1 MNAVIICNSGA
12 NLDVT
17 MEKKYKWATS
27 GDVNAFFGLVLDNL
41 AGLILIV
48 SLLSGIFQF
57 PVEFALRH
65 LVPGTAIG
73 VLVGDFLYFLLAF
86 YLAGKSGRQVTAMPL
101 GLDTPST
108 FGTAL
113 FVLGPAYVQA
123 KAKNGLGDLE
133 AATYAWEIG
142 ICALFI
148 SGLFKVL
155 CAFGSTWIHK
165 LFPRAGL
172 LGSLAAI
179 ALVLISFLPL
189 LDVMH
194 VPVVGMASM
203 AIILITLNGRV
214 PLPFKLPGT
223 VGAILVGGT
232 IYYLMR
238 SLGMLEAEKIS
249 FEASTAL
256 WPTEWQAAL
265 SFQWLQRMGDTI
277 PYLPIVIPFALGTV
291 VGGIDCAESAAAAG
305 DKYNTSTIIGIEAIA
320 TLAAAICGGVVQTTP
335 YIGHPAYKA
344 MGGRAAY
351 TLATALFIG
360 AAGGLGF
367 FGYVYEWI
375 PRPAVY
381 PILLF
386 IGLEITGQ
394 SFIATPKRHYPAVAF
409 ACVPALALLSIH
421 FTGQI
426 WGDPA
431 SIAANL
437 SPATLQGETLK
448 SNLATAMLL
457 SNGFLVVSLLWASC
471 LALSIDRNL
480 KGAAVCLIVAAGLTL
495 FGVIHSPYTDARL
508 FLPGFGGKIWFGPES
523 LWLTDAKMLA
533 QTTNLTLAYVVTALI
548 LWAWHLY
555 LVSTEQ
561 TSLPEEFRD
570 AGDGV

>member
-1 MNAVIICNSGA
+1 
-12 NLDVT
+12 
-17 MEKKYKWATS
+17 MEKKYQWAAK

-48 SLLSGIFQF
+48 SLLSTIFQF

-73 VLVGDFLYFLLAF
+73 VFVGDFLYFLLAF
-86 YLAGKSGRQVTAMPL
+86 KLASATGKAVTAMPL
-101 GLDTPST
+101 GLDTPSI

-113 FVLGPAYVQA
+113 FVLGPAFIHA
-123 KAKNGLGDLE
+123 KTNLGLTEIE

-142 ICALFI
+142 ICALFV
-148 SGLFKVL
+148 SGIFKVF
-155 CAFGSTWIHK
+155 CTFGSNWIHR

-172 LGSLAAI
+172 LGSLTAI

-194 VPVVGMASM
+194 YPVVGLAST
-203 AIILITLNGRV
+203 AIILISLIGRV
-214 PLPFKLPGT
+214 PLPGKLPGT
-223 VGAILVGGT
+223 VAALIVGGGV
-232 IYYLMR
+232 YYIMR
-238 SLGMLEAEKIS
+238 FAGMLPAESIS
-249 FEASTAL
+249 FEASAAL
-256 WPTEWQAAL
+256 MPTEWTVVW
-265 SFQWLQRMGDTI
+265 SFHWFDRMSDTI
-277 PYLPIVIPFALGTV
+277 PYLPIVIPFALATV

-305 DKYNTSTIIGIEAIA
+305 DKYNTSAIIGIEAIA
-320 TLAAAICGGVVQTTP
+320 TIAAALCGGVVQTTP

-360 AAGGLGF
+360 AAGVLGF
-367 FGYVYEWI
+367 FGYVYEWT
-375 PRPAVY
+375 PKPAVY

-421 FTGQI
+421 FVGQV

-437 SPATLQGETLK
+437 NPGTLK
-448 SNLATAMLL
+448 GEVLKTNLTTAMLL
-457 SNGFLVVSLLWASC
+457 SNGFVVISLLWASF
-471 LALSIDRNL
+471 LALAIDRKL
-480 KGAAVCLIVAAGLTL
+480 HKAAICLMVAAVLTL
-495 FGVIHSPYTDARL
+495 FGVIHSPFSNARL
-508 FLPGFGGKIWFGPES
+508 FLPGFGGSAWFGPAD
-523 LWLTDAKMLA
+523 LWLTDPVMLN
-533 QTTNLTLAYVVTALI
+533 QTGNLALAYIVTAMI

-555 LVSTEQ
+555 LVKSQQAEM
-561 TSLPEEFRD
+561 PEEFRD
-570 AGDGV
+570 VGEGV

>member
-1 MNAVIICNSGA
+1 
-12 NLDVT
+12 
-17 MEKKYKWATS
+17 MEKKYQWAAQ

-48 SLLSGIFQF
+48 SLLSTIFQF

-73 VLVGDFLYFLLAF
+73 VFVGDFLYFLLAF
-86 YLAGKSGRQVTAMPL
+86 KLASAAGKAVTAMPL
-101 GLDTPST
+101 GLDTPSI

-113 FVLGPAYVQA
+113 FVLGPAFVHA
-123 KAKNGLGDLE
+123 KTNLGLAEIE

-148 SGLFKVL
+148 SGIFKVL
-155 CAFGSTWIHK
+155 CAFGSNWIHR

-194 VPVVGMASM
+194 YPVVGLAST
-203 AIILITLNGRV
+203 AIILISLIGRV
-214 PLPFKLPGT
+214 PLPGKLPGT
-223 VGAILVGGT
+223 VGALIVGGGV
-232 IYYLMR
+232 YYIMR
-238 SLGMLEAEKIS
+238 FTGMLPAESIS
-249 FEASTAL
+249 FEASAAL
-256 WPTEWQAAL
+256 MPTEWMGVWN
-265 SFQWLQRMGDTI
+265 FHWFDRMSDTI

-320 TLAAAICGGVVQTTP
+320 TIAAALCGGVVQTTP

-360 AAGGLGF
+360 AAGVLGF
-367 FGYVYEWI
+367 FGYVYEWT
-375 PRPAVY
+375 PKPAVY

-421 FTGQI
+421 FVGQV

-431 SIAANL
+431 AIAANL
-437 SPATLQGETLK
+437 NPGTLK
-448 SNLATAMLL
+448 GEVLKTNLTTAMLL
-457 SNGFLVVSLLWASC
+457 SNGFVVISLLWASF
-471 LALSIDRNL
+471 LALAIDRKL
-480 KGAAVCLIVAAGLTL
+480 QKAAICLMVAAVLTL
-495 FGVIHSPYTDARL
+495 FGVIHSPFPNARL
-508 FLPGFGGKIWFGPES
+508 FLPGFGGSAWFGPTD
-523 LWLTDAKMLA
+523 LWLTDPVMLN
-533 QTTNLTLAYVVTALI
+533 QTGSLALAYVVTAMI

-555 LVSTEQ
+555 LVKSQQAEM
-561 TSLPEEFRD
+561 PEEFRD
-570 AGDGV
+570 AGEGV